1 MPWYVY
7 YNDIIICS
15 NNIFIFQAI
24 GGPDRLFYHLELGAP
39 GSWNDSSVW
48 RQSEVKKSLESR
60 QPRYRLAGD
69 SAYPRSVML
78 VTPFSNEEGEN
89 DLRKRLFNLRHA
101 GLRAE
106 CTENIFG
113 MWKRRFPIIR
123 NLRNHFDNAL
133 EIVMATAVL
142 HNLAVLWNEEEPDES
157 DEDGD
162 KDGDISDVKMYLG
175 GAETGDLSCGKL
187 LEPDSILN

>member
-7 YNDIIICS
+7 YNDIIICF

-78 VTPFSNEEGEN
+78 VTPFSSEEGEN
-89 DLRKRLFNLRHA
+89 DLHSQGVLIFN
-101 GLRAE
+101 
-106 CTENIFG
+106 
-113 MWKRRFPIIR
+113 
-123 NLRNHFDNAL
+123 
-133 EIVMATAVL
+133 
-142 HNLAVLWNEEEPDES
+142 
-157 DEDGD
+157 
-162 KDGDISDVKMYLG
+162 
-175 GAETGDLSCGKL
+175 
-187 LEPDSILN
+187 